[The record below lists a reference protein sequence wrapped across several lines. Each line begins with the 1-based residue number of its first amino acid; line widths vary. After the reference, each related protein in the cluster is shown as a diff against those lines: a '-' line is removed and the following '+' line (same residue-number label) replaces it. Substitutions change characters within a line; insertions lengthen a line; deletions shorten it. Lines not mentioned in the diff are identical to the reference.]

1 MTVRSVRT
9 RIRSS
14 LVTAGALAGALVIVG
29 CSDVSKDKDPETREF
44 ALQGR
49 ELTIDSD
56 DSALDVVAADVE
68 DVRVTRW
75 FDGHAVV
82 GDAEVSW
89 RMVDGKRLEL
99 RVKCEGVVTS
109 CDASHRV
116 EVPRKVAVTVDNEDG
131 RVNATG
137 FGTALKIRSQDGR
150 IVVKDASGPL
160 DVESKDGSFEAVGV
174 ASRDIRAHVRDGRV
188 RLALTEVPDRIDVR
202 SKDGSMEIGLP
213 EAAYKV
219 DADAQDGSVEVDV
232 ERDASSPH
240 VVSAVSQDGRI
251 RVHTV

>member
-1 MTVRSVRT
+1 MTVRSVRNRT
-9 RIRSS
+9 RST

-29 CSDVSKDKDPETREF
+29 CSDVSKDKDPETRDF

-56 DSALDVVAADVE
+56 DSALDVVVADVD

-75 FDGHAVV
+75 FDGNAVI
-82 GDAEVSW
+82 GDADVSW

-99 RVKCEGVVTS
+99 RVKCEGVITA
-109 CDASHRV
+109 CDASHRI
-116 EVPRKVAVTVDNEDG
+116 EVPRKVAVTVENQDG

-137 FGTALKIRSQDGR
+137 FDTALKIKSKDGR
-150 IVVKDASGPL
+150 IMVKDAAGPL
-160 DVESKDGSFEAVGV
+160 DLDSEDGSLEAVGV
-174 ASRDIRAHVRDGRV
+174 SSRDIRAHARDGRV
-188 RLALTEVPDRIDVR
+188 RLALTEVPDRIDVH
-202 SKDGSMEIGLP
+202 SKDGSVEIGLP
-213 EAAYKV
+213 KAAYKV
-219 DADAQDGSVEVDV
+219 RAEAQDGSVEVDV
-232 ERDASSPH
+232 PRDASSPH